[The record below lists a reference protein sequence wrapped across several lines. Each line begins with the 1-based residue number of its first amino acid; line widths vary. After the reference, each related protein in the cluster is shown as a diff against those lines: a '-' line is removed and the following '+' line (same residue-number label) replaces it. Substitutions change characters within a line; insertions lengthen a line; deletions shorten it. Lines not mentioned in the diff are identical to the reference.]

1 MSTLV
6 GRMAGAV
13 SDLTIG
19 TVIVLFHV
27 ALAVR
32 VANRERILP
41 TGRVSSRDAWSRL
54 HRDGDAV
61 LEEYVH
67 ELP

>member
-1 MSTLV
+1 VSTLV

-19 TVIVLFHV
+19 TVIVLVHV
-27 ALAVR
+27 ALADR

-41 TGRVSSRDAWSRL
+41 DARAATGTDDARVWPSQKIS
-54 HRDGDAV
+54 H
-61 LEEYVH
+61 
-67 ELP
+67 

>member
-1 MSTLV
+1 
-6 GRMAGAV
+6 MAGAV

-19 TVIVLFHV
+19 TVIVLLHV
-27 ALAVR
+27 ALADR
-32 VANRERILP
+32 VANRERLP
-41 TGRVSSRDAWSRL
+41 GARMSSRADWGRL

-61 LEEYVH
+61 LEEHVH